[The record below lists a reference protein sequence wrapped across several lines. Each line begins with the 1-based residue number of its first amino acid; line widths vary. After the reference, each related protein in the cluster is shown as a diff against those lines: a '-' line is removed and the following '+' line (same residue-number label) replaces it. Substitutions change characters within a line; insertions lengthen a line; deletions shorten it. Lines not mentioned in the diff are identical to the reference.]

1 MYRLNYSSNGN
12 CDRLKDIFIFKPCE
26 VLTTAAV
33 TENIARASI
42 GRKLRLNPSK
52 VHNINYIG
60 STLGS
65 ERINAH
71 ELFFRKIS

>member
-1 MYRLNYSSNGN
+1 MYRLDYNLLMIIVNRQKN
-12 CDRLKDIFIFKPCE
+12 VFILKPCE

-65 ERINAH
+65 ERINAP
-71 ELFFRKIS
+71 I